1 MLSSIPMLG
10 IPLVSSA
17 TMYSVVYLSPLGLL
31 ILIMLLNKGY
41 EICSKTKVIFYV
53 IEIAMAGLT
62 VGFVMVDDPYRS
74 YILLGT
80 IALSILVIV
89 V

>member
-1 MLSSIPMLG
+1 
-10 IPLVSSA
+10 
-17 TMYSVVYLSPLGLL
+17 
-31 ILIMLLNKGY
+31 MLLNKGY